1 MRTLLEQWFPQA
13 DILLEEA
20 ALQFILRFPYLLPLE
35 SLLQEARKHSMMLQ
49 RNAQGELVLSF
60 AAIKME
66 DMEEEISKRS
76 GCMLREYTKERY
88 GNYDR

>member
-1 MRTLLEQWFPQA
+1 MYKRQLLEQWFPQA

-66 DMEEEISKRS
+66 EMEEAVRLLHSLLEAATGR
-76 GCMLREYTKERY
+76 
-88 GNYDR
+88 NH